1 MFNLTQ
7 GKSTFVSFLE
17 EASNENKWEIT
28 KEPVSLWTK
37 KINDETSLLERYYT
51 GQGSCFTSSF
61 IIRPSFCFGIRA
73 QRSLTKIQN
82 DGHTLLNRQRS

>member
-37 KINDETSLLERYYT
+37 KINGETSLLEKYYT
-51 GQGSCFTSSF
+51 GLGSCHVQFKVSPFSQVSVWKF
-61 IIRPSFCFGIRA
+61 RHKNP
-73 QRSLTKIQN
+73 
-82 DGHTLLNRQRS
+82 